1 MQLNDTVLLIIE
13 ILYILTVVSI
23 VVVVISENRSP
34 IKAVAWILA
43 VMFLPVIGIIWY
55 LIFGQDTTK
64 KRVISKRMYSKL
76 KRRPL
81 DEMEDA
87 ADMEVGLD
95 KGLKRHDNL
104 IKLLKNLDYTPLL
117 GGNDVQIFT
126 HARDKFDQLFIDIEQ
141 AKHHIHLEYYV
152 LLDDKIGTRL
162 QQALIIKAK
171 EGVEI
176 RVIYDGFGS
185 RKAKKRFFEEFRK
198 AGIEAESFLKL
209 ALPLLTSRLNYRMH
223 RKIVVIDGRIGYV
236 GGINVADRY
245 LDGFSWGAWRDTHAR
260 IEGKG
265 VQGLQSVF
273 LIDWYFV
280 SQTLI
285 TSRDYFPMLENC
297 GDSPM
302 QIVNS
307 GPLSKHNEIAHGI
320 MQAIYDA
327 KESIFIQT
335 PYFLPPDGMIDALQS
350 AAIRGVDVR
359 VTMSKRSD
367 VPLVQLASRSFIKQM
382 LRSGVKI
389 YFYTKGFLHSKTM
402 TFDTSLTLIGSANFD
417 SRSFDQNFEVEAFIY
432 DKEVTRQ
439 ANDIF
444 VEDQRD
450 SELVL
455 LKEWEKRPVGVRFIE
470 SVMRLFA
477 PLL

>member
-1 MQLNDTVLLIIE
+1 M
-13 ILYILTVVSI
+13 
-23 VVVVISENRSP
+23 
-34 IKAVAWILA
+34 
-43 VMFLPVIGIIWY
+43 
-55 LIFGQDTTK
+55 
-64 KRVISKRMYSKL
+64 
-76 KRRPL
+76 
-81 DEMEDA
+81 
-87 ADMEVGLD
+87 
-95 KGLKRHDNL
+95 
-104 IKLLKNLDYTPLL
+104 
-117 GGNDVQIFT
+117 
-126 HARDKFDQLFIDIEQ
+126 
-141 AKHHIHLEYYV
+141 
-152 LLDDKIGTRL
+152 
-162 QQALIIKAK
+162 
-171 EGVEI
+171 
-176 RVIYDGFGS
+176 
-185 RKAKKRFFEEFRK
+185 
-198 AGIEAESFLKL
+198 KL
-209 ALPLLTSRLNYRMH
+209 ALPSLTSRLNYRMH

-245 LDGFSWGAWRDTHAR
+245 LEGFSWGIWRDTHAR

-285 TSRDYFPMLENC
+285 TSRDYFPKLENF
-297 GDSPM
+297 GNSPM

-307 GPLSKHNEIAHGI
+307 GPLSKYNELAHGI

-359 VTMSKRSD
+359 IMMSKRSD
-367 VPLVQLASRSFIKQM
+367 VHLVQMASRSFIKQM

-389 YFYTKGFLHSKTM
+389 FFYTKGFLHSKTM

-439 ANDIF
+439 ANVF

-470 SVMRLFA
+470 SVMRLLHRCCKSTCSLPTNNVILETKAKLANGYIFRCLIWSGFYRWVHEIRIKTTVGDGLPA
-477 PLL
+477 PFVQFIDLDAFIEGKYRKTVSQLFEERGEEGFRSWSDRPFGRWLNLKTWSSPREARLFL